1 MEFVLIVILIVIVS
15 VLSAAAKK
23 KPGSSGSRYAPPETR
38 MSDIQRAFMMA
49 NAPERRPA
57 PQPTLAPFQASPDMP
72 LTPVSAGTDASSE
85 GRISSEAA
93 APTMAES
100 YTGLSEDELVKPMGV
115 ESVVPLADI
124 RPDVHFTDEEKPATS
139 VPKSSAPKMARI
151 PLFNDQQE
159 IVRAFIYAEILPCRA
174 YPRRFQ

>member
-57 PQPTLAPFQASPDMP
+57 PQPTLAPFQASPDVP

-85 GRISSEAA
+85 RRISSEAA
-93 APTMAES
+93 APTMAEL
-100 YTGLSEDELVKPMGV
+100 YTGLSEDELVKPWGRII
-115 ESVVPLADI
+115 VPLADI
-124 RPDVHFTDEEKPATS
+124 WPDVHFTDEENRQRPCLK
-139 VPKSSAPKMARI
+139 APRPNGTHTA
-151 PLFNDQQE
+151 
-159 IVRAFIYAEILPCRA
+159 V
-174 YPRRFQ
+174 